1 MCSIGGSFA
10 TVETLSLSAAAVAC
24 NIGHRLKQSPKAL
37 ASFLGATLNNQNW
50 RYVKAA
56 MFVEAGNLRAGNK
69 VKDTAVV

>member
-24 NIGHRLKQSPKAL
+24 NLGHRLKQSLKAL
-37 ASFLGATLNNQNW
+37 ASFLGATLNNQNH

-56 MFVEAGNLRAGNK
+56 MFVEARKFAGGK
-69 VKDTAVV
+69 